1 MNTILKIDSPAII
14 GLFRKMTNEQLGKIL
29 RAYLNN
35 NPKDLIEDENKIFT
49 ELIENKEAQKK
60 SYKNRTLKGWDI
72 RRKNGTASTKAIK
85 NKLEA
90 QAQAQKDEIN
100 RLKAENDTLKKTTK
114 QQYYNSN
121 WNNNQNYNNQNWKKK
136 EEVPQKKSSAEDY
149 INPDGTIKEAIEYNF

>member
-60 SYKNRTLKGWDI
+60 SYKKRTLKGEK
-72 RRKNGTASTKAIK
+72 RTENQSQYFVK
-85 NKLEA
+85 
-90 QAQAQKDEIN
+90 
-100 RLKAENDTLKKTTK
+100 RLITF
-114 QQYYNSN
+114 
-121 WNNNQNYNNQNWKKK
+121 WW
-136 EEVPQKKSSAEDY
+136 
-149 INPDGTIKEAIEYNF
+149 